1 MNRKGISPIIASV
14 LLLAVSLAVVGI
26 FSGWAPELAQDVTES
41 TSNSTYETI
50 ACNEASVEIRSAY
63 YDSGN
68 TEAVL
73 SVRNTGDEDLN
84 NLTLAAFNQ
93 TGEIL
98 AQENDV
104 SIARGALSEET
115 ISSVDSTPD
124 YIEAF
129 STQCGSVTYRIDD
142 INE

>member
-63 YDSGN
+63 WDGTDTTTVS
-68 TEAVL
+68 L
-73 SVRNTGDEDLN
+73 RNTGDEDLN
-84 NLTLAAFNQ
+84 NLTVIGFDQDGTIVGNQ
-93 TGEIL
+93 LNG
-98 AQENDV
+98 V
-104 SIARGALSEET
+104 SIPSGALKEKD
-115 ISSVDSTPD
+115 VDTTSKPD
-124 YIEAF
+124 YMEVF
-129 STQCGSVTYRIDD
+129 SQACGSVTYRIDD